1 MNKQKK
7 NVSCSVKSNFNKKRL
22 SSRQGIRKY
31 NTFFSDNTM
40 TLTVV
45 GYALKPTILNLQIL
59 DGCMNI
65 LISSAT
71 AVEHDLGTVR

>member
-1 MNKQKK
+1 
-7 NVSCSVKSNFNKKRL
+7 
-22 SSRQGIRKY
+22 
-31 NTFFSDNTM
+31 M